1 MQVCDIDFNSSGNT
15 TIQCLL
21 GLMLTQNKKTTA
33 GTYATDYFLEKV
45 LA

>member
-1 MQVCDIDFNSSGNT
+1 MQVCDIDFNSSRNT

-21 GLMLTQNKKTTA
+21 GLMLTQNKKQLP
-33 GTYATDYFLEKV
+33 GHMQDYFLEKV